1 MLPGKNILN
10 LAALGTV
17 VALTVWFVLDPYLW
31 LLIAVTV
38 LAVLLGVHLV
48 ASIRGGDMPAA
59 ISMLQ
64 LLRLGR
70 RRVRASS
77 EQRPVD
83 HHRGPGRL
91 LRRLPTSCLRR

>member
-48 ASIRGGDMPAA
+48 ASIRGGDMAGGDLDATATPA
-59 ISMLQ
+59 
-64 LLRLGR
+64 
-70 RRVRASS
+70 
-77 EQRPVD
+77 
-83 HHRGPGRL
+83 GPPPRQGIF
-91 LRRLPTSCLRR
+91 